1 MNKDEIENKIEQLEK
16 EVINYL
22 EVDDKAGARRI
33 KKKIE
38 KLEMQ
43 LQLLDLNK
51 IKRELKAYKEVLRNY
66 PELQKEVKRIL
77 AKGDE

>member
-1 MNKDEIENKIEQLEK
+1 MNKDEIENKIEQLER

-22 EVDDKAGARRI
+22 EIDDKAGARRI

-38 KLEMQ
+38 GLEMQ

-51 IKRELKAYKEVLRNY
+51 IKRELKAYKEVLREY
-66 PELQKEVKRIL
+66 PALERVVKQRML
-77 AKGDE
+77 EGDE